1 MTAHPARPA
10 QPTLPELCSLIRSK
24 NAGPFVLTFDFM
36 ARDESAYRQ
45 LCSSGLL
52 SARLF
57 ARLFHIAEDQVGYY
71 ELDAAQAVKV
81 TIPRPVVQGSLA
93 DADCY
98 GGQQYAL
105 VLDALNPVSA

>member
-1 MTAHPARPA
+1 VTAHPARPTR
-10 QPTLPELCSLIRSK
+10 PTLPQLCSLIRSK

-45 LCSSGLL
+45 LCASGLL

-81 TIPRPVVQGSLA
+81 TIPRPVTQGSLA

-105 VLDALNPVSA
+105 VLDALDALAA